1 MNKWKWEVRYESDLL
16 KVEVQSVYDS
26 EDYWI
31 VHDKTTCKQR
41 KFRGE
46 SAWSDAQRL
55 ASDIDFMSVVV

>member
-16 KVEVQSVYDS
+16 KVEVQSVHDS
-26 EDYWI
+26 DDYWI
-31 VHDKTTCKQR
+31 VHDKTTGKQR